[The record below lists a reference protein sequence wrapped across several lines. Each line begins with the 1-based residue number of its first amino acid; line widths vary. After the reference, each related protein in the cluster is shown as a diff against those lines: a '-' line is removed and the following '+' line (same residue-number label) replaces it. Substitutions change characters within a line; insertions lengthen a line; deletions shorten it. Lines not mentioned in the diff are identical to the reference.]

1 MTHRI
6 KVLLVEDNQADVE
19 LMTETME
26 MSKILCDLAV
36 VNDGEQALKYLRR
49 EGDEYANAS
58 RPDLIFL
65 DLNLPMVSGYE
76 VLEVIKN
83 DDSLKKIP
91 VVILTSSTAEE
102 DICNSYNLHASA
114 YVNKPV
120 DLTGFSQIVQAIDD
134 FWLTVVK
141 YPKKK

>member
-65 DLNLPMVSGYE
+65 DLNWF
-76 VLEVIKN
+76 
-83 DDSLKKIP
+83 
-91 VVILTSSTAEE
+91 
-102 DICNSYNLHASA
+102 
-114 YVNKPV
+114 
-120 DLTGFSQIVQAIDD
+120 DLNRYIGMYRI
-134 FWLTVVK
+134 
-141 YPKKK
+141 KKKSFIHRLY